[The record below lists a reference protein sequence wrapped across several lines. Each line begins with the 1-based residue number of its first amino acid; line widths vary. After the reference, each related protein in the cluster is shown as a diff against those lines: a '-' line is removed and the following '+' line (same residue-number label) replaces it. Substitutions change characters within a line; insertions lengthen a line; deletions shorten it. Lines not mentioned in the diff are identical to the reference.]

1 MNVQEMN
8 VHKNRKQQQIRR
20 KSHESAL
27 KICIQE
33 KNSKQHQIRHKNH
46 DNIAYSKILQ
56 KETK

>member
-1 MNVQEMN
+1 MNVQ
-8 VHKNRKQQQIRR
+8 VKIKTKQHQIRR

-33 KNSKQHQIRHKNH
+33 KNTKQHQIRHKNH